1 MTSEIVQ
8 YKADNGQEISIS
20 EQDVRDLL
28 AAGGNKTDNVT
39 PQEIKAF
46 IRLCQSQ
53 RLNPF
58 TKDAYIVKYGDAPA
72 AIVVGIGAFVKRAK
86 RNPKYQGHEA
96 GISILGQDGKLH
108 RREGSMLLQGERL
121 VGGWCKVYI
130 DGYVKPAFDEVSFS
144 EYNAPDKYGKN
155 GWSKIPATMI
165 RKVALCH
172 ALREAFPED
181 LGGLYGAEEMDQ
193 AQNTM
198 QEQQEAVIESVE
210 TIEQAEPPQQQAS
223 DPRAALWEEAAAVK
237 QEAMALGAH
246 EQGINDWME
255 ANILNPDLTPKPKN
269 AYTAD
274 DIAKL
279 IDHLKRN
286 IVDLQYLQQQ
296 NQPQPQEAHEAAEY
310 AEYEELA
317 DNDIIF

>member
-8 YKADNGQEISIS
+8 YKADNGQDITVT
-20 EQDVRDLL
+20 EQDVRDLM
-28 AAGGNKTDNVT
+28 AANGNAMDKVT
-39 PQEIKAF
+39 SQEVKMF
-46 IRLCQSQ
+46 MRLCQSQ

-58 TKDAYIVKYGDAPA
+58 TRDAYIVKYGDKPA
-72 AIVVGIGAFVKRAK
+72 TVIAGKDAFVKRAT
-86 RNPKYQGHEA
+86 RNHKYQGHKA
-96 GISILGQDGKLH
+96 GITVIGQDGKLH
-108 RREGSMLLQGERL
+108 KRAGSMLLQSEQL
-121 VGGWCKVYI
+121 VGGWCEVYV
-130 DGYVKPAFDEVSFS
+130 DGYAVPIFEEVSFS

-155 GWSKIPATMI
+155 GWANMPATMI

-193 AQNTM
+193 ARNTT
-198 QEQQEAVIESVE
+198 QEPQEAVIERVE
-210 TIEQAEPPQQQAS
+210 TIEQVGQPQQQAS

-246 EQGINDWME
+246 EQGINDWMD

-296 NQPQPQEAHEAAEY
+296 NQPQETHEATEY

-317 DNDIIF
+317 DNDIMF

>member
-1 MTSEIVQ
+1 MTNAIVQ

-28 AAGGNKTDNVT
+28 AASGNKTDNVT
-39 PQEIKAF
+39 AQEIKTFA
-46 IRLCQSQ
+46 RLCQSQ

-58 TKDAYIVKYGDAPA
+58 TRDAYLIKYGDSPA
-72 AIVVGIGAFVKRAK
+72 TIVAGKDAFVKRAT
-86 RNPKYQGHEA
+86 RNPKYQGHKA
-96 GISILGQDGKLH
+96 GITVIGQDGKLH
-108 RREGSMLLQGERL
+108 KRAGSMLLQSEQL
-121 VGGWCKVYI
+121 VGGWCEVYVN
-130 DGYVKPAFDEVSFS
+130 GYAVPIFDEVSFS

-155 GWSKIPATMI
+155 GWAKMPATMI

-181 LGGLYGAEEMDQ
+181 LGGLYGAEEMNQ
-193 AQNTM
+193 AQNTV
-198 QEQQEAVIESVE
+198 QEPQEAVIESVE
-210 TIEQAEPPQQQAS
+210 TVEQVEQPQQQAS
-223 DPRAALWEEAAAVK
+223 DPRAQLWAEAAALK
-237 QEAMALGAH
+237 KEAIALGAQ
-246 EQGINDWME
+246 EQGINDWMD
-255 ANILNPDLTPKPKN
+255 ANILNPDLAPKPKN

-279 IDHLKRN
+279 IDHLKHN

-296 NQPQPQEAHEAAEY
+296 NQQQPQETHEAAEY

-317 DNDIIF
+317 DNDISF

>member
-8 YKADNGQEISIS
+8 YKADNGQEISVS

-39 PQEIKAF
+39 HQEIKAF

-72 AIVVGIGAFVKRAK
+72 AIVVGVGAFVKRAK

-108 RREGSMLLQGERL
+108 RREGSLLLQGERL
-121 VGGWCKVYI
+121 VGGWCKVYV

-155 GWSKIPATMI
+155 GWAKMPATMI

-172 ALREAFPED
+172 TLREAFPED

-193 AQNTM
+193 ARAV
-198 QEQQEAVIESVE
+198 QEPQEAVTESVDTVE
-210 TIEQAEPPQQQAS
+210 QIEQPQQQAS
-223 DPRAALWEEAAAVK
+223 DPRAALWEEAAAAK

-246 EQGINDWME
+246 EQGINDWMD

-274 DIAKL
+274 DIMKL

-296 NQPQPQEAHEAAEY
+296 NQTQETHEAAEY

-317 DNDIIF
+317 DNDITF

>member
-8 YKADNGQEISIS
+8 YKADNGQDITVT
-20 EQDVRDLL
+20 EQDVRDLM
-28 AAGGNKTDNVT
+28 AANGNAMDKVT
-39 PQEIKAF
+39 SQEVKMF
-46 IRLCQSQ
+46 MRLCQSQ

-58 TKDAYIVKYGDAPA
+58 TRDAYIVKYGDKPA
-72 AIVVGIGAFVKRAK
+72 TVIAGKDAFVKRAT
-86 RNPKYQGHEA
+86 RNSKYQGHKA
-96 GISILGQDGKLH
+96 GITVIGQDGKLH
-108 RREGSMLLQGERL
+108 KRAGSMLLQSEQL
-121 VGGWCKVYI
+121 VGGWCEVYV
-130 DGYVKPAFDEVSFS
+130 DGYAVPIFEEVSFS

-155 GWSKIPATMI
+155 GWANMPATMI

-193 AQNTM
+193 ARNTT
-198 QEQQEAVIESVE
+198 QEPHEAVIESVE
-210 TIEQAEPPQQQAS
+210 TIEQVEQPQQQAS
-223 DPRAALWEEAAAVK
+223 DPRAQLWEEAAAVK

-246 EQGINDWME
+246 EQGINDWMD
-255 ANILNPDLTPKPKN
+255 ANILNPDLTPKHKN

-296 NQPQPQEAHEAAEY
+296 NQTQPQETYEGAEY

-317 DNDIIF
+317 DNDITF